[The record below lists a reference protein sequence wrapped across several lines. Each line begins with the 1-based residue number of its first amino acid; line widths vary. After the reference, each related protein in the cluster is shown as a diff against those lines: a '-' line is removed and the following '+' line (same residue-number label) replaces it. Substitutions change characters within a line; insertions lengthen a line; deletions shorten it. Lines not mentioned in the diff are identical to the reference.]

1 MDGQTTP
8 VTQRNLILLGPPG
21 AGKGT
26 QAARLVEAFGLAQLS
41 TGDMLRAAKK
51 SGTELGNR
59 VAQVME
65 QGGLVTDEI
74 VVGLIEERLT
84 APDASGFIF
93 DGFPRTIAQADALGE
108 LLEKNQLRLDV
119 VIELKVNDEMLVDRI
134 VGRAKQ
140 ARAAGQ
146 PVRADDNA
154 ETLKQRLDAYHAQT
168 APLIAYY
175 AERGLLK
182 SIDAMGEI
190 SEITESLISI
200 MEEAS
205 S

>member
-119 VIELKVNDEMLVDRI
+119 VIELQVNDEMLVDRI
-134 VGRAKQ
+134 VGRAEQ